1 MALTESTSTRLEIAS
16 DGTVFVD
23 TETAILRDGVQVAA
37 ESNRTG
43 FHPGADVSSLP
54 PNVQAV
60 CAATWTDEVIAV
72 WNAKLQQASTDLSTK
87 E

>member
-1 MALTESTSTRLEIAS
+1 MALTESTSTRLEIAP

-23 TETAILRDGVQVAA
+23 IETAILRDGVQVAA

-43 FHPGADVSSLP
+43 FHPGADVSNLP

-60 CAATWTDEVIAV
+60 CTATWTDEVVAA
-72 WNAKLQQASTDLSTK
+72 WNAKLQQQTSDFTEA
-87 E
+87 